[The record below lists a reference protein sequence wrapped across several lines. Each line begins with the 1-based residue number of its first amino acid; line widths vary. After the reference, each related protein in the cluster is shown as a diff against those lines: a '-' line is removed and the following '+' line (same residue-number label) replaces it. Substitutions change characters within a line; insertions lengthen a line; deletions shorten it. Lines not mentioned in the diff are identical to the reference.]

1 MANDAK
7 TIYFGSASNLF
18 RRISE
23 HKGKVVDGFTKQY
36 NLTKLVFYEV
46 ADTLESARERERQIK
61 GWRRSR
67 KIELVESQNPGWLD
81 LYPSIVKAEAR

>member
-7 TIYFGSASNLF
+7 TIYFGSTTNLF
-18 RRISE
+18 RRILE
-23 HKGKVVDGFTKQY
+23 HKGKVVDGFTKRY
-36 NLTKLVFYEV
+36 DLTKLVHYEV
-46 ADTLESARERERQIK
+46 ADTLASARERERQIK

-81 LYPSIVKAEAR
+81 LHPALVKAEAR